1 LSEGCLFF
9 LANGIDNK
17 LLEFVYPVKLRG
29 NMVPV
34 NTRSLLG
41 RACISNRSY
50 VSNNLKKEKNFL
62 ALDYLMDMGLSP
74 VQKVITYPVEF
85 GGEIVG
91 VLEVVRR
98 GDRLTEAPDFGGED
112 LRRIS
117 GVIDK
122 IFPLRVAAETG

>member
-1 LSEGCLFF
+1 
-9 LANGIDNK
+9 
-17 LLEFVYPVKLRG
+17 
-29 NMVPV
+29 MVPV

-62 ALDYLMDMGLSP
+62 ALNYLMDMGLSP

-85 GGEIVG
+85 GGRIVG

-98 GDRLTEAPDFGGED
+98 GDRLTEAPDFGKED

-122 IFPLRVAAETG
+122 IFSLRVAAETG